1 MSSSSR
7 TSNRNDGVEQTEKNN
22 SSVQEFQ
29 SPTFTAKS
37 PLKRATEPEG
47 AIRKIYIRAL
57 ANGTGEVDWKE

>member
-1 MSSSSR
+1 MMEL
-7 TSNRNDGVEQTEKNN
+7 NRQKKH